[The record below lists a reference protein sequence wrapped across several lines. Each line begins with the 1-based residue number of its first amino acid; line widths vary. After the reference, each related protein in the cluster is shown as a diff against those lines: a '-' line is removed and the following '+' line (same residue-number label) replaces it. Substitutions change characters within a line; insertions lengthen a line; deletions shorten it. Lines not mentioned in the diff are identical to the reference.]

1 MRNIWGWIIAILV
14 AVGAGV
20 TVFHF
25 VQQEQPQRE
34 ASAPEPAPPPVPAPV
49 SPAEGTT
56 PAVGEPS
63 GGKTEASKPVTLPKI
78 DATYTDLK
86 ITPDDYSMGKAD
98 APVTVV
104 EYASLTCPHCA
115 HFANDVLPAIKTE
128 FIDTGK
134 VRMIYR
140 DYPLDKIAL
149 AASMIARC
157 AGRQRYFG
165 FIGAFFAS
173 QASWARD
180 TNPIAALGRIARVG
194 GMSQQEVDACLKNSA
209 IEDAVVKERL
219 EAEKEFG
226 VSATPTLIIG
236 GDKISGGVTIRQF
249 RALVAMKLKNS
260 KLKKK

>member
-1 MRNIWGWIIAILV
+1 MRNIWGWAIAVLV

-20 TVFHF
+20 TIFHAI
-25 VQQEQPQRE
+25 QEGQPQRE
-34 ASAPEPAPPPVPAPV
+34 ARAPEPAPASATPPEGAKPT
-49 SPAEGTT
+49 AEQKTQR
-56 PAVGEPS
+56 
-63 GGKTEASKPVTLPKI
+63 GKTEAVKPVTLPKI

-86 ITPDDYSMGKAD
+86 ITPDDYSIGKAD
-98 APVTVV
+98 APVTFI

-115 HFANDVLPAIKTE
+115 DFQTNVLPAVKTE
-128 FIDTGK
+128 FVDTGK

-149 AASMIARC
+149 AAAMIARC
-157 AGRQRYFG
+157 AGRERYFG

-180 TNPIAALGRIARVG
+180 PNPIAALGRIARVG
-194 GMSQQEVDACLKNSA
+194 GMSQQDVDACLKNSA

-219 EAEKEFG
+219 QAEKDFG

-236 GDKISGGVTIRQF
+236 GEKISGGVTIEQF
-249 RALVAMKLKNS
+249 RALVAKKLGKS
-260 KLKKK
+260 